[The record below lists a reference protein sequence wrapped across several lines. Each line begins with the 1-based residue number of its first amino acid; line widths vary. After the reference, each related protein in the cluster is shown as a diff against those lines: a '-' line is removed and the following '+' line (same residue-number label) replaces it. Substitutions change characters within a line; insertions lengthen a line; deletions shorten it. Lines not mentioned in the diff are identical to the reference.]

1 MLHVIE
7 IRNKALNLTIVN
19 NLVNFFASSNHL
31 SELLPK
37 DFVVSQLQDGDITA
51 GINRILESRWNTLNH
66 PTAIQYDFIV
76 ADKQVH
82 VILMTDVIGARFVLC
97 SARSVTNIENLH
109 YAYVGYDAPLT
120 SVNQMFTVSHI
131 KSDDWRYSIS
141 KPTTMVGE

>member
-7 IRNKALNLTIVN
+7 IRNKALSLTIVN

-82 VILMTDVIGARFVLC
+82 VILMTDIIGARFVLC
-97 SARSVTNIENLH
+97 SARNVTNIEDLR
-109 YAYVGYDAPLT
+109 YVYVGYDAPLT
-120 SVNQMFTVSHI
+120 SVNQMFTATHI
-131 KSDDWRYSIS
+131 KTDDWRYSIT
-141 KPTTMVGE
+141 KPDTNI